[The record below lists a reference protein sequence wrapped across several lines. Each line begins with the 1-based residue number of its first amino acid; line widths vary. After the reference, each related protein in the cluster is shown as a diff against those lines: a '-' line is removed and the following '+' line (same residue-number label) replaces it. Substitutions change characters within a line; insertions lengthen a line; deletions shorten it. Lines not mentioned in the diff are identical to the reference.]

1 MLTEDDST
9 VYMMEAYDEAR
20 KASKRGDYA
29 IGAVIVLDGE
39 IVSRSGNEVITRGVP
54 YAHAEFLAMD
64 ALRETRFDA
73 IEKYREMSVVTT
85 IAPCPMCFG
94 RILVAGFREVV
105 YGAPDPPSTQ
115 DYEEPVPEV
124 FRLTAPKMREL
135 GGDLGAR
142 CNEIFLATREEI
154 DRRFFGR

>member
-1 MLTEDDST
+1 MLTEEESE
-9 VYMMEAYDEAR
+9 VFMEEAYREAE
-20 KASKRGDYA
+20 KASQRGDYA
-29 IGAVIVLDGE
+29 IGAVIVLGNE
-39 IVSRSGNEVITRGVP
+39 IVSRSGNEVVTRGVP

-64 ALRETRFDA
+64 TLRETKLDV
-73 IEKYREMSVVTT
+73 IEKYREMSVITT

-124 FRLTAPKMREL
+124 FRSTAPEIREL
-135 GGDLGAR
+135 GGDLGEK
-142 CNEIFLATREEI
+142 CNRLFLATRKEI